1 MTNKKDYIYS
11 LDFIKKLSSKKNGE
25 KIDIPNQWGRS
36 MLDIDQSGSRSS
48 IYFYLCDLTNQEL

>member
-25 KIDIPNQWGRS
+25 RFDIPDQWGRS
-36 MLDIDQSGSRSS
+36 MLVIDQSGSRSS
-48 IYFYLCDLTNQEL
+48 IDFYLFDLTNQGL